1 MVLKHLLHV
10 FEEGFLSCFYICC
23 GISAALRFII
33 LLLRLLGRLLF
44 DRLLLCRRLGSRFLG
59 RLRFRFRLW
68 WFWKNYFLRLFDGGA
83 GTQNPPATGLRPAP
97 PPFGKGGFFGAGW
110 SVAAPKSPFR
120 KGLSAAG

>member
-97 PPFGKGGFFGAGW
+97 PPLARGA
-110 SVAAPKSPFR
+110 F
-120 KGLSAAG
+120 SALAGP